1 MNTDSVD
8 DDIECKLKYL
18 TAKHRAL
25 DIKISNSW
33 NSYVTD
39 SIIKKLKYEK
49 IKIKAKIESIKSK

>member
-1 MNTDSVD
+1 MNTDSLD

-39 SIIKKLKYEK
+39 SILKKL
-49 IKIKAKIESIKSK
+49 

>member
-25 DIKISNSW
+25 DIKFQIHGTHMSL
-33 NSYVTD
+33 T
-39 SIIKKLKYEK
+39 LF
-49 IKIKAKIESIKSK
+49 